1 MDTISLKIKHL
12 DLFILVHS
20 RVQVK
25 IPISQNLVKHSC
37 SKIKV
42 PKEKSFHVLFS
53 CKMLFSYFCLP
64 VLKKKC
70 LAFPLLPL
78 MICFE
83 VHQCTLTSRLQ
94 THALCQ

>member
-53 CKMLFSYFCLP
+53 CKMLFCISVCLC
-64 VLKKKC
+64 LKKN
-70 LAFPLLPL
+70 
-78 MICFE
+78 
-83 VHQCTLTSRLQ
+83 V
-94 THALCQ
+94 